1 MLTIPLDR
9 LLALLDKAS
18 AVEIPVPASSE
29 DETAGDET
37 DAPLGEVLAGD
48 PAYGEMMEA
57 IGTLTPDEVY
67 ELLALGLLARNGAA
81 LDEWQAMVEQAQATP
96 EESAVDELVQ
106 TLLLTDEI
114 EIALERLGY
123 ALDGDE
129 EGEEE
134 EEEEDEGEE
143 DEEENAGDEE
153 EDEEA
158 K

>member
-29 DETAGDET
+29 DETAGHET
-37 DAPLGEVLAGD
+37 GAPLGEVLAGD

-81 LDEWQAMVEQAQATP
+81 LDEWQAMVEQARATP

-134 EEEEDEGEE
+134 EEDEGEE
-143 DEEENAGDEE
+143 DEEENASDEE